1 MIRKNK
7 EYDDILMAFLTGKLL
22 GDGFAR
28 KGSSK
33 IDINATG
40 TAFTFAQN
48 IKQLEYIKN
57 MYSLLLEYNL
67 CSDRVPQIES
77 INTKEL
83 DLSKRNYKY
92 SLYTTKNPEFDEL
105 FNAFY
110 KYDPTTKHYV
120 KGLYDKE
127 LISRYFNPFSLAIFT
142 MDDGTNQNSNIKF
155 CTDGFTK
162 ADTEW
167 LQDLLLTKFNLKSN
181 LHKPNNRSNNTE
193 EYRIYIV
200 AKSMPKFREL
210 VTPYFIP
217 SMLYKLEDQRS
228 KSPKDNRPFSLQ
240 VTDTKTNI
248 TTMYMSLRDLS
259 SKTSLS
265 RDRVGVYLRDKN
277 NTKLYKDR
285 YEIIKLK

>member
-1 MIRKNK
+1 MYNLIFITLIIQFIDLNKLDKLFNNNSHLKNDEINKLLIGYIASNLLNKRNQFTNYSFNPPMIRKNK

-67 CSDRVPQIES
+67 CSDRVPQIEF

-142 MDDGTNQNSNIKF
+142 MDDGRNQNSNIKF

-162 ADTEW
+162 ADTE
-167 LQDLLLTKFNLKSN
+167 
-181 LHKPNNRSNNTE
+181 
-193 EYRIYIV
+193 
-200 AKSMPKFREL
+200 
-210 VTPYFIP
+210 
-217 SMLYKLEDQRS
+217 
-228 KSPKDNRPFSLQ
+228 
-240 VTDTKTNI
+240 
-248 TTMYMSLRDLS
+248 
-259 SKTSLS
+259 
-265 RDRVGVYLRDKN
+265 
-277 NTKLYKDR
+277 
-285 YEIIKLK
+285 